1 MSVHSLRSI
10 LGFVAFAALA
20 LTAPSI
26 GAQRVGIFDGH
37 QDVGTVLHAGSVEFD
52 AAHNAYT
59 VAASGWDMWAA
70 IDDFHFA
77 WKKVSGDAAVSAQIS
92 FVGDGHFHRKAI
104 LMIRESLALDSKA
117 AYIAQHADGMTALQ
131 FRETNGGDLH
141 EIVSNVPSP
150 KTVKIEKRGEYVYMF
165 VARADGKLH
174 PSGASAKLS
183 LTGDYYIGIGFCSHD
198 ENVVKKAVFRDVKLE
213 QLAPAGAKPALV
225 STLETVEIET
235 AFRNVEYVAPA
246 HFEAPNWT
254 RDGKAFIFN
263 QEGTIRRLEVGG
275 KESTVIATAPLN
287 KCNNDHGISPDG
299 QWLAISSQSGDE
311 QGSRVYMVPI
321 GGGTPRLVT
330 KTGGSYWHGWSP
342 DGKTLAFAARRADQ
356 APIFSIFLDGSN
368 ETQLTTGAGA
378 NDGPDYSP
386 DGAWIY
392 FNSARTGQMQIWR
405 MKPDGSAQEQV
416 TFSDSNDWFPHISPD
431 GQWMVYLSYDK
442 SVSGHPPNKD
452 VELRLM
458 SLKDK
463 KITVL
468 AKLFGGQGTMNVPS
482 WSPDSKK
489 VAFVSYE
496 LLPEEDRAEK

>member
-1 MSVHSLRSI
+1 MPIRSSRFI
-10 LGFVAFAALA
+10 LGFAASAALA
-20 LTAPSI
+20 LTSHSLQ
-26 GAQRVGIFDGH
+26 AQRVGIFDGH
-37 QDVGTVLHAGSVEFD
+37 QDVGKVLHAGSVEFD
-52 AAHNAYT
+52 AAHNTYT

-77 WKKVSGDAAVSAQIS
+77 WKKVAGDAAVTADIS
-92 FVGDGHFHRKAI
+92 FVGEGHFHRKAL
-104 LMIRESLALDSKA
+104 LMIRQNLNLDSKA

-131 FRETNGGDLH
+131 FREANGGDLR

-165 VARADGKLH
+165 VAGTDGKLR
-174 PSGASAKLS
+174 PSGAAIKLS

-213 QLAPAGAKPALV
+213 PLAPAGDKTGLV

-235 AFRNVEYVAPA
+235 TFRNVEYTAAA

-263 QEGTIRRLEVGG
+263 QEGTIRRLEIGD
-275 KESTVIATAPLN
+275 KEPAVIPTAPLS

-299 QWLAISSQSGDE
+299 QWLAVSSQSGDE
-311 QGSRVYMVPI
+311 PGSRIYLVPI
-321 GGGTPRLVT
+321 GGGTPKLVT

-342 DGKTLAFAARRADQ
+342 DGKTLAFAARRTDQ
-356 APIFSIFLDGSN
+356 APIFSIALDGSN
-368 ETQLTTGAGA
+368 ETQLTSGPGA

-392 FNSARTGQMQIWR
+392 FNTTRTGQMQIWR
-405 MKPDGSAQEQV
+405 MKPDGSAAEQV
-416 TFSDSNDWFPHISPD
+416 ISSDSNDWFPHISPN

-442 SVSGHPPNKD
+442 SVTGHPPNKD

-463 KITVL
+463 KTTVL

-496 LLPEEDRAEK
+496 LVPEEELAVK